1 MKQTGKNLLGLLSAF
16 ALTFLA
22 TSYSAASTVE
32 ITYENNGTSVDNAG
46 LHRLTIDGVSTF
58 AMNAK
63 SKTIRPGRSWTAT
76 VNSYDDI
83 QAGAGKFNKRAGDIK
98 KYSQVGWLFNYMNF
112 SETLSSS
119 SQSWNTAISQAVWKI
134 MGKKGK
140 LSSLATYVY
149 NYATRGYS
157 SIDNY
162 NWSNS
167 MTVYTSTNLKSEF
180 FAPLAP
186 IATPIPSAIF
196 LFGSVVLGLFG
207 LVRRSNRGSEMQ
219 A

>member
-1 MKQTGKNLLGLLSAF
+1 MKQTSKNLLGLFSAF
-16 ALTFLA
+16 ALACLA
-22 TSYSAASTVE
+22 TSYSTASTVE
-32 ITYENNGTSVDNAG
+32 IAYENSGTSVNNAG
-46 LHRLTIDGVSTF
+46 LHKLTINGVSTF

-63 SKTIRPGRSWTAT
+63 SKTIRSGRTWTAT

-83 QAGAGKFNKRAGDIK
+83 QAGAGKFNKRADDVK

-119 SQSWNTAISQAVWKI
+119 SQSWNTAISEAVWKI

-196 LFGSVVLGLFG
+196 LFGSVFLGLFG
-207 LVRRSNRGSEMQ
+207 LVRRSKQGSEMQ